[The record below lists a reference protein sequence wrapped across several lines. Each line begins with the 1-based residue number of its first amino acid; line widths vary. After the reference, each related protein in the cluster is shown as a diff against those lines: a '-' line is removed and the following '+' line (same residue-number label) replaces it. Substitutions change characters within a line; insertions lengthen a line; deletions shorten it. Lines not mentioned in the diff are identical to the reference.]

1 MFFPIRIPPTPGLGF
16 TGGPEFQTD
25 IKNAQNG
32 REYRNADWVLCRHK
46 YTCPFANISNAAYLT
61 IKEVFLVV
69 MGRNHSFLHKDWAD
83 FEAVNARFGTGDG
96 ATRVFQLKKISTVGA
111 ATYERIITKPVFEGF
126 VVRVNGALGVPAAVD
141 TLTGL
146 VTFVT
151 APAEGA
157 VLTWSGTFDV
167 QVRFD
172 IDYLPWSLDDRNND
186 DYVANGSIDLF
197 EVIDE

>member
-83 FEAVNARFGTGDG
+83 FEAVNASFGTGDG
-96 ATRVFQLKKISTVGA
+96 TTTVFQLSKISSLGGG
-111 ATYERIITKPVFEGF
+111 TYTRVITKPILAGLI
-126 VVRVNGALGVPAAVD
+126 VRQNGTQRTDILVD
-141 TLTGL
+141 VLTGL
-146 VTFVT
+146 VTFLS
-151 APAEGA
+151 APPNDA
-157 VLTWSGTFDV
+157 VLTWTGEFDV

-186 DYVANGSIDLF
+186 DYVANGSIDLY